1 MPGLCLGAPQLPAF
15 PSCKHQT
22 RSRACNRCIRGW
34 EAPQY
39 HREAEPGLSGRFTDL
54 FSLRARLLRGQGR
67 LGALWKA
74 PGVPGMLLRVIPP
87 AQSRTEAPFSPGGV
101 CDEQIPVH
109 SAGR

>member
-1 MPGLCLGAPQLPAF
+1 MPSLCLGAPQLPAF

-74 PGVPGMLLRVIPP
+74 AGVPGMLLRVIPP
-87 AQSRTEAPFSPGGV
+87 GPEPHRGSFQPRG
-101 CDEQIPVH
+101 CL
-109 SAGR
+109 R